1 MIFFLRISSPFVRHI
16 LQLNLLCW
24 TPSNEPQAEKNSPLI
39 SKRCILCAR
48 YNKTANFF
56 QLIKRRIIQCQY
68 LQEVFLD
75 TFYNFFDTHTKSIR
89 RCPCGRCNIFLL
101 SWSTHL
107 SFVSFAHRPRWTLV
121 TSFMRKYP
129 IKKDSEIFKKKRHTN
144 KSQARHDRNI
154 LSTKK
159 SARYVTFWF
168 VFLAL
173 LTKHEKNP
181 SKCLP
186 KCSRV
191 DFSPLFNLH
200 FK

>member
-16 LQLNLLCW
+16 LQLNWLCW

-39 SKRCILCAR
+39 SKSCILCAR

-107 SFVSFAHRPRWTLV
+107 SFVSLAHRPRWTLV

-129 IKKDSEIFKKKRHTN
+129 IKKDSEIFKKKGTQIKAKRDMIEIFW
-144 KSQARHDRNI
+144 AR
-154 LSTKK
+154 KK
-159 SARYVTFWF
+159 ALVT
-168 VFLAL
+168 
-173 LTKHEKNP
+173 
-181 SKCLP
+181 
-186 KCSRV
+186 
-191 DFSPLFNLH
+191 
-200 FK
+200 